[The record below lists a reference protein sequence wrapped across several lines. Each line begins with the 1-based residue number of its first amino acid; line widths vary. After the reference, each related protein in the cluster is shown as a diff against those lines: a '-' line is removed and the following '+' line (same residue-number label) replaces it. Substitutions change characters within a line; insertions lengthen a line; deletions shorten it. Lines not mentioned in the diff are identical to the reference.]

1 MNRTYTNIRESN
13 ITAFNNFLPISS
25 WLITSNFSSP
35 PTVFHRF
42 FTWIA
47 LGDADLRF
55 LLILVMEAN
64 AFEGGTTSAT

>member
-1 MNRTYTNIRESN
+1 VNLTLRHLTNFS
-13 ITAFNNFLPISS
+13 PISS
-25 WLITSNFSSP
+25 WLITSNFSSTP
-35 PTVFHRF
+35 IVFHRL

-64 AFEGGTTSAT
+64 AFEGGITSAT